1 MITYCKSCKFHTTM
15 EYDPHC
21 HNFICQSC
29 GELLISRYGYEIFEY
44 DDAGDIELY
53 VTKDMFIYLNQHG
66 FFKHLMKIYDDRIWI
81 STDDEII

>member
-1 MITYCKSCKFHTTM
+1 MNLYCKSCKSHTTM
-15 EYDPHC
+15 EYDSHC

-29 GELLISRYGYEIFEY
+29 DKLLMGRYGHEIFEF

-66 FFKHLMKIYDDRIWI
+66 FFKFLMKIYDERIWI
-81 STDDEII
+81 ATEE